1 MFIELMTFKII
12 VEQKAFQQ
20 YLLRELNI
28 ANYIDRVEGSKVNY
42 KIKNIS
48 RVFVV

>member
-1 MFIELMTFKII
+1 MLIELMTFKII
-12 VEQKAFQQ
+12 VEQKAFQE

-28 ANYIDRVEGSKVNY
+28 SNYIDRVQGSKVNY
-42 KIKNIS
+42 KKKNVS